1 MTAKEAIEI
10 IKWRKFA
17 ASKMVGIGEDGK
29 AFEDMEIAIEALKKR
44 DAKKV
49 LTNNEGISICPSCK
63 AKQSGDTYCGKC
75 GQKLKWW

>member
-1 MTAKEAIEI
+1 MNAREAIEAI
-10 IKWRKFA
+10 RIE
-17 ASKMVGIGEDGK
+17 GIEINGK
-29 AFEDMEIAIEALKKR
+29 LRRVTEFFQGLVVAEEALEKR

-49 LTNNEGISICPSCK
+49 LTNNENIPICPSCK